1 VSRPVVSAYQLP
13 WARGLD
19 FAASV
24 TLVDLIVT
32 SGVTGHHD
40 DGSLDAEPEAQ
51 IRQAFRN
58 LDAVLEAAGGSLA
71 TIVRLTTYFARAED
85 YPAFKRVRSEV
96 VPEPYPASTGVV
108 VGLLLPGM
116 LIELE
121 ALATRGERRIAEAP
135 EGSEARVGAVG
146 RENLEAPEEPAAP
159 AAG

>member
-1 VSRPVVSAYQLP
+1 MSRPIVSAYQLP

-24 TLVDLIVT
+24 TLADLIVT

-40 DGSLDAEPEAQ
+40 DGSIDADPEPQ

-58 LDAVLEAAGGSLA
+58 LEAVLRAEGGSFA
-71 TIVRLTTYFARAED
+71 SIVRLTTYFARAED
-85 YPAFKRVRSEV
+85 YPAFKRVRREV
-96 VPEPYPASTGVV
+96 VPEPYPASTGIV

-121 ALATRGERRIAEAP
+121 AIATRGDARIADD
-135 EGSEARVGAVG
+135 RV
-146 RENLEAPEEPAAP
+146 PAD
-159 AAG
+159 G